1 MCVCIHWH
9 VLVELSLASAPPVRK
24 REQPRQR
31 RRDPCGLCLLITLGF
46 LSAVGM
52 YYSWVGVKFL
62 LGRYKDETNGNCVL
76 PFTASSCLNCGDTV
90 PVCWQSSLT
99 VNTDF
104 SAVPQVSVSDVCAR
118 RRTDSVPPDQDRNDV
133 QV

>member
-1 MCVCIHWH
+1 MGI
-9 VLVELSLASAPPVRK
+9 LTS
-24 REQPRQR
+24 
-31 RRDPCGLCLLITLGF
+31 
-46 LSAVGM
+46 VGV
-52 YYSWVGVKFL
+52 YYSWVGVRFL
-62 LGRYKDETNGNCVL
+62 LERYKDETNGNCVL

-118 RRTDSVPPDQDRNDV
+118 RRTDSVLPGQDRNDV